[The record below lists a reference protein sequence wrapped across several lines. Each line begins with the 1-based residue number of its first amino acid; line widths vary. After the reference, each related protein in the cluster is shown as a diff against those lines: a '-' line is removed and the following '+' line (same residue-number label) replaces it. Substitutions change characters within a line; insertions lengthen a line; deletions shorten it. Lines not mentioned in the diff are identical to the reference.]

1 MLLPTITTK
10 QKQILLLIYRFRFLN
25 RIQIQTLLNNKDY
38 KNINLWLKDL
48 TAKNYTGKIFER
60 TAGINKPAIYFA
72 SNNGIKFFSSAEG
85 ADRKG
90 LRKLYQEKRRSQ
102 AFIDQCILIAQ
113 VYIKLLSQNL
123 QDFKFYTQ
131 VDFPTNS
138 VIRDLLPS
146 FAYVY
151 TNDAKLQHYTCDI
164 IKDGTPRFAIR
175 SRINQYIEF
184 FKDQPTVQIVF
195 VCQSKKI
202 LEFVQKYI
210 KKATEESEMQNI
222 HATSIELE

>member
-1 MLLPTITTK
+1 MLLPTITNK
-10 QKQILLLIYRFRFLN
+10 QKEILLLLYRFRFLN

-48 TAKNYTGKIFER
+48 TTKNYTGKIFER
-60 TAGINKPAIYFA
+60 IPGINKPAIYFA

-85 ADRKG
+85 ADKKS

-102 AFIDQCILIAQ
+102 AFIDQCLLIGQ
-113 VYIKLLSQNL
+113 IYIKLLDQNL

-131 VDFPTNS
+131 VDFQKNS
-138 VIRDLLPS
+138 VIRELLPR

-151 TNDAKLQHYTCDI
+151 IKDRKLQHYTCDI

-184 FKDQPTVQIVF
+184 FKDQPTMHIVF
-195 VCQSKKI
+195 VCQSKKT

-210 KKATEESEMQNI
+210 EKAQFMADTELSI
-222 HATSIELE
+222 HATLL

>member
-1 MLLPTITTK
+1 MLLPTITNK
-10 QKQILLLIYRFRFLN
+10 QKEILLLLYRFRFLN

-102 AFIDQCILIAQ
+102 AFIDQCIVIAQ
-113 VYIKLLSQNL
+113 VYLKLLEQNL

-131 VDFPTNS
+131 VDFQKNS
-138 VIRDLLPS
+138 VIRELLPS

-151 TNDAKLQHYTCDI
+151 TKDTKLQHFTCDI

-175 SRINQYIEF
+175 SRINQFIEF
-184 FKDQPTVQIVF
+184 FKDQPTMQIVF

-210 KKATEESEMQNI
+210 EKAQAMADTELSM
-222 HATSIELE
+222 HATLL

>member
-1 MLLPTITTK
+1 MLLPTITNK
-10 QKQILLLIYRFRFLN
+10 QKEILLLLYRFRFLN
-25 RIQIQTLLNNKDY
+25 RIQIQTLLKHKDP
-38 KNINLWLKDL
+38 KNTNVWLKDL
-48 TAKNYTGKIFER
+48 TVKNYTGKIFEK

-85 ADRKG
+85 ADRKS

-102 AFIDQCILIAQ
+102 AFINQCILIAQ
-113 VYIKLLSQNL
+113 VYLKLLAQNL

-131 VDFPTNS
+131 VDFPKNS
-138 VIRDLLPS
+138 IIRNLLPS

-151 TNDAKLQHYTCDI
+151 TKETKLRHYTCDI

-184 FKDQPTVQIVF
+184 FKDQPTMQIVF

-210 KKATEESEMQNI
+210 GKATEESEMQNI
-222 HATSIELE
+222 HVTSIELE

>member
-1 MLLPTITTK
+1 MLLPTITNK
-10 QKQILLLIYRFRFLN
+10 QKEILLLLYRFRFLN
-25 RIQIQTLLNNKDY
+25 RIQIQTLLKHKDA
-38 KNINLWLKDL
+38 KNINVWLKDL
-48 TAKNYTGKIFER
+48 TTKNYTGKIFER
-60 TAGINKPAIYFA
+60 TPGINKPAIYFA

-85 ADRKG
+85 ADRKS
-90 LRKLYQEKRRSQ
+90 LRKLYQEKRRSKT
-102 AFIDQCILIAQ
+102 FIDQCIVIAQ
-113 VYIKLLSQNL
+113 VYLKLLDQNL

-151 TNDAKLQHYTCDI
+151 SKDAKLQHHTCEI

-175 SRINQYIEF
+175 SRVNQYIEF
-184 FKDQPTVQIVF
+184 FKDQPTMQIVF

-202 LEFVQKYI
+202 LGFVQKYI
-210 KKATEESEMQNI
+210 EKAQAMADTELST
-222 HATSIELE
+222 HATLL